1 LSRHP
6 FRRGFVRRLLLPAM
20 TLLAF
25 TACTFGAPSGA
36 TEQGQK
42 ISGLYQLMFWIAI
55 GVGAITMGLIL
66 YSVLRFRRRTD
77 ELPKQTRFHVPL
89 EITYTVIPIVIVG
102 FIFAATYSVERKV
115 DHVSPDPG
123 LRVVAQAFQWQWR
136 FSYPDYGI
144 SVIGSPTSMPTFEVP
159 VGETVRIDLQAQDVI
174 HAFYVPEFL
183 FKRDAI
189 PGQPN
194 VFDFRVTEEGTFYGE
209 CAEFCG
215 LNHAEMGFFVKA
227 VTQAEFDQWVQ
238 EQQAKASP
246 TPTPSASAGSSPSAT
261 PSQPTG
267 VSPTP
272 IDSAAG

>member
-1 LSRHP
+1 LLSRHP
-6 FRRGFVRRLLLPAM
+6 LRRTIVRRLLPPAVV
-20 TLLAF
+20 LLAF
-25 TACTFGAPSGA
+25 TGCKFGAPPGA

-55 GVGAITMGLIL
+55 GVGGITLGLIL
-66 YSVLRFRRRTD
+66 YSVLRFRRRNED
-77 ELPKQTRFHVPL
+77 LPKQTRYHLPL

-102 FIFAATYSVERKV
+102 FIFAATYNVEKKV
-115 DHVSPDPG
+115 DHVSDDPG
-123 LRVVAQAFQWQWR
+123 LTVVVQAFQWQWR
-136 FSYPDYGI
+136 FSYPEFGI

-159 VGETVRIDLQAQDVI
+159 VGETVRIDLRAQDVI

-194 VFDFRVTEEGTFYGE
+194 VFDFRVTKEGTYRGE

-227 VTQAEFDQWVQ
+227 VPRADFDQWVR
-238 EQQAKASP
+238 EQQANASP
-246 TPTPSASAGSSPSAT
+246 SPSLSPSTLPT

-272 IDSAAG
+272 IASAAG